1 MGKIIAR
8 IIIVVLLILA
18 VVVCYIFFMRPLTK
32 TNLDLVGRIS
42 IERQDYDNLNNQIDS
57 YLELRNEY
65 NIINTKYQKFSL
77 ELPFDSDTTVIA
89 NDIYD
94 LVDYSGVFLES
105 INFKELKTE
114 GVENV
119 GEESKIGV
127 IEIDI
132 LISGTFYQSLTFINS
147 FDVLPRTIRV
157 REITMESNPEN
168 YEDIST
174 YIRAETYY
182 DKNI

>member
-8 IIIVVLLILA
+8 IIIVVLIILA
-18 VVVCYIFFMRPLTK
+18 VTVCYLFFIRPVINK
-32 TNLDLVGRIS
+32 NIDLVNKISTERQKYNDLNGRIDTYLE
-42 IERQDYDNLNNQIDS
+42 IRNDYDT
-57 YLELRNEY
+57 
-65 NIINTKYQKFSL
+65 INARYQKFTI
-77 ELPFDSDTTVIA
+77 EFPFDSDTTVIA
-89 NDIYD
+89 NEIYD
-94 LVDYSGVFLES
+94 LVDYSEVELES
-105 INFKELKTE
+105 INFEEIKAE
-114 GVENV
+114 
-119 GEESKIGV
+119 GEENIEKDSSIGI

-132 LISGTFYQSLTFINS
+132 LITGTFYQSLTFINS

-157 REITMESNPEN
+157 REITMESNPED